1 MPYLDILL
9 PLPLD
14 GTFTYRAPEPVG
26 VGCRVVVTFGRTK
39 KYVGLVCASHDA
51 APKGVKVKDIEEV
64 IDHQPVVLPSQL
76 ALWTW
81 MADYYLCALGDV
93 MKAALPAG
101 LKEPPRQHRHTADTE
116 KTADPIAVR
125 PLSEAQQRALD
136 EIHAAFTAKD
146 VCLLHGVTSSGKT
159 EVYTHL
165 MEETLQRGRQVLFLL
180 PEIVL
185 TAQLVERL
193 QRVFG
198 PRLGVY
204 HSRYADTVRERL
216 WQKQL
221 SQEPYDIIVGVR
233 SSIFLPFQ
241 RLGLVIVDEEHE
253 TSYKQ
258 EDPAPRYHARN
269 VALVL
274 ARQAGAKTL
283 LGTATPALETYRNA
297 ETGKYALVHLTERY
311 RQIALPEIVVVDM
324 NDQRRRKRL
333 LGIFSEPLLT
343 AMRDALAGG
352 EQIILFQNRRG
363 FSPVMMCRTC
373 GWTPRC
379 QKCDVSLTLHKTL
392 LQLTCHYCGQTY
404 QIPPQCPQCGE
415 TDMRGVGY
423 GTERIETQLHDLLPE
438 ARVARMD
445 LDTTRSR
452 TAYEQILHDFAEGR
466 TNVLVGTQMVTK
478 GLDFERVSVVG
489 ILGAD
494 TMLNAPDF
502 RAYERAFQMMS
513 QVAGRAGR
521 HGHRGKVFLQTRS
534 ADLPVVRQTVQGDY
548 LSLYADQCEERAAF
562 LYPPFAHLV
571 YVYLKHRDATTI
583 DHLATDLVALLRRV
597 FGPRILGPD
606 TPPVGRI
613 KMLYIRKIV
622 IKLEAGASLAEMRR
636 RLREIQS
643 YILAQAAY
651 KSAQMYYDVDPY

>member
-14 GTFTYRAPEPVG
+14 GTFTYRAPEAVG
-26 VGCRVVVTFGRTK
+26 VGCRVVVTFDRTK
-39 KYVGLVCASHDA
+39 KYVGLVCNSHDA
-51 APKGVKVKDIEEV
+51 APEGVKVKDIDEV

-101 LKEPPRQHRHTADTE
+101 LKEPPRQHRRAAE
-116 KTADPIAVR
+116 EAAEADPIAVR

-136 EIHAAFTAKD
+136 EIHAAFIEKN

-165 MEETLQRGRQVLFLL
+165 MEETLRRGRQVLFLL

-333 LGIFSEPLLT
+333 LGIFSEPLLI

-534 ADLPVVRQTVQGDY
+534 ADLPVVAQTVRGDY

-571 YVYLKHRDATTI
+571 YVYLKHRDAATI

-613 KMLYIRKIV
+613 KLLYIRKIV

>member
-51 APKGVKVKDIEEV
+51 APEGVRVKDIDEV
-64 IDHQPVVLPSQL
+64 IDHQPVILPSQL
-76 ALWTW
+76 TLWTW

-125 PLSEAQQRALD
+125 TLSEAQQRALD

-297 ETGKYALVHLTERY
+297 ETGKYTLVHLTERY

-478 GLDFERVSVVG
+478 GLDFERVSIVG

-548 LSLYADQCEERAAF
+548 LSLYADQCEERQAF

>member
-14 GTFTYRAPEPVG
+14 GTFTYRAPEAVG

-39 KYVGLVCASHDA
+39 KYVGLVCNSHDA
-51 APKGVKVKDIEEV
+51 APAGVKVKDIDEV

-101 LKEPPRQHRHTADTE
+101 LKEPPRQHRHTAEETAE
-116 KTADPIAVR
+116 ADPIAVR

-165 MEETLQRGRQVLFLL
+165 MEETLRRGRQVLFLL

-333 LGIFSEPLLT
+333 LGIFSEPLLI

-534 ADLPVVRQTVQGDY
+534 ADLPVVAQTVRGDY

-571 YVYLKHRDATTI
+571 YVYLKHRDAATI

-613 KMLYIRKIV
+613 KLLYIRKIV